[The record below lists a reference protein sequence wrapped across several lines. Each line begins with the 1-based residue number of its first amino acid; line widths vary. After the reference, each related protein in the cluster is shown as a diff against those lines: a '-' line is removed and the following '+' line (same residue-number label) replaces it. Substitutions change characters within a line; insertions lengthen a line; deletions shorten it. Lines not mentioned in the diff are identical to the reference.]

1 MIGLTFSL
9 DTYNL
14 YLCVVWSHLFCYIL
28 ILFLTKIVCLDFV
41 NYLDSAIKKKKPL
54 FEQLNPQPFPR
65 CFFFFSPL
73 VITLVDLTII

>member
-41 NYLDSAIKKKKPL
+41 NYLDSAIKKK
-54 FEQLNPQPFPR
+54 NR
-65 CFFFFSPL
+65 CSSN
-73 VITLVDLTII
+73 